1 MKNLLRKLRE
11 RQEGITGL
19 ETAIILIAFVIVAS
33 VFAYVVLSAGLF
45 SSQKAKEAITAGLQ
59 STMSTIEIRGNIVAT
74 MVGGVVTEIA
84 FPVGIPAAGSAVD
97 FSQSSTNETPV
108 VISYMDADNYIPSC
122 NWTLTK
128 LATINND
135 NMLDH
140 NELFQITVE
149 LPGPP
154 VNVGPYSTFSL
165 EIKPPDGPVLDVE
178 RTVPG
183 RVSLADLTTGGGAT
197 APLPAFYS
205 PEDFADAPA
214 AIQDNGQAFLE
225 VLNVLEG
232 DIGQRGQ
239 TPPRDPEAPPEELLR
254 GSGHDLTGF
263 GNSYGSIHNT
273 KPTIL
278 ATHA

>member
-183 RVSLADLTTGGGAT
+183 RVS
-197 APLPAFYS
+197 AFV
-205 PEDFADAPA
+205 
-214 AIQDNGQAFLE
+214 NL
-225 VLNVLEG
+225 
-232 DIGQRGQ
+232 
-239 TPPRDPEAPPEELLR
+239 
-254 GSGHDLTGF
+254 H
-263 GNSYGSIHNT
+263 
-273 KPTIL
+273 
-278 ATHA
+278 